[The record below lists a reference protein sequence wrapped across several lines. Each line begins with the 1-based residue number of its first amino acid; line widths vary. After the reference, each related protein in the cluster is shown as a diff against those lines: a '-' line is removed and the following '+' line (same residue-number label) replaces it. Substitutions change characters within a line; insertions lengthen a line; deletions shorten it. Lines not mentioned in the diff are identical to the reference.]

1 MSSTP
6 ILIESG
12 AKYYIYDALQM
23 CHNNRVKIYSY
34 ALNIGILVI
43 FVSIVSLAL
52 YFSYKNKPTPE
63 ETQRKMVKDQEMIL
77 SKIRFYQAEQKNLMS
92 SLAKPGLRD
101 LVGTN

>member
-6 ILIESG
+6 ILIESC

-23 CHNNRVKIYSY
+23 CHNNRIRIYSY
-34 ALNIGILVI
+34 TLNIGILVI
-43 FVSIVSLAL
+43 FIAIVSLAL

-63 ETQRKMVKDQEMIL
+63 EAHQKAIRDQEMIL